1 MWLIQLQLGLIIIL
15 SENITH
21 MVIAIWTPCLLCSG
35 NEILEAEIT
44 YLCLTFSEYCHL
56 VPLSPCVSF
65 WIGLL
70 AFLLMFIIWVWTPRG
85 GMALSSSS
93 HVPSCSLSWDG
104 QTSLT
109 KTKSCTKVKL
119 VGLRVSSWRGGGSH
133 VTRWCTRHSL
143 NFASDGTAM
152 IGTKLSGGH
161 SCLHVTGFY
170 LFICFLGFFL

>member
-1 MWLIQLQLGLIIIL
+1 
-15 SENITH
+15 
-21 MVIAIWTPCLLCSG
+21 
-35 NEILEAEIT
+35 
-44 YLCLTFSEYCHL
+44 
-56 VPLSPCVSF
+56 
-65 WIGLL
+65 
-70 AFLLMFIIWVWTPRG
+70 
-85 GMALSSSS
+85 MALSSSS

-170 LFICFLGFFL
+170 LFFCFLGFFCKKNLPMFILNFCARNLMMKHITNHPTDRTHSHTISIGLVWFCCALICCSSIQPYSL